1 MGWLPRRGNLSP
13 HVRQTI
19 SETVQETLQS
29 HGQKEKEHRER
40 SRQSSQGLGK
50 GVRYMRIRELEHP
63 VNEMRQDI
71 VDKWLDSR
79 KDYDTSFLLFNIYGP
94 EGLKKYIENSTK
106 KE

>member
-29 HGQKEKEHRER
+29 HGQREKERRER

-63 VNEMRQDI
+63 
-71 VDKWLDSR
+71 
-79 KDYDTSFLLFNIYGP
+79 
-94 EGLKKYIENSTK
+94 EGIKKYINEKNNTK

>member
-1 MGWLPRRGNLSP
+1 
-13 HVRQTI
+13 
-19 SETVQETLQS
+19 
-29 HGQKEKEHRER
+29 
-40 SRQSSQGLGK
+40 
-50 GVRYMRIRELEHP
+50 MRIRELEHP